1 MEKRMRPNGY
11 MWLGLFV
18 SVASI
23 AIEMAGAD
31 IGWILFAGGALFG
44 KGYGVWEERSKEGNN
59 R

>member
-1 MEKRMRPNGY
+1 MRPNGY